1 MHGGG
6 HFGAA
11 ALQRK
16 NTSVE
21 AVKKELQE
29 TIDSY
34 LEEIKEENTE

>member
-1 MHGGG
+1 MRP
-6 HFGAA
+6 
-11 ALQRK
+11 LYSVK

-34 LEEIKEENTE
+34 LEEIKEENTDESDSVK